1 VRFVCTG
8 SIAEE
13 AEGVKRGLFVEV
25 RALARTTNV
34 VEGFRD
40 MRVLVIRPGA
50 LGDVLLTLPALQALQ
65 ARFPEAAIE
74 MMGDL
79 AALQWLPG
87 RSVVRSVSS
96 FDRADLV
103 ELFQPEAQPGLALQR
118 YLEPF
123 DLIISYATSPEHI
136 FARNLVRFARGK
148 VICWDARPRQGLRM
162 HMSAYLQQPL
172 RELGVQEDVDKP
184 RLLLTAEDH
193 EAAAQ
198 WWQEHGLG
206 EGLAVAI
213 HPGSGSAAKNWPAER
228 FAAVAQ
234 QVRKERGMQVLLVS
248 GPADEAVV
256 AVVER
261 ELGGQGYVLLQQLPL
276 PLLAALLARCWAYV
290 GNDSGV
296 SHLAAAMG
304 THVVAIFGPTD
315 AAVWAPR
322 GVSVRVVQGTA
333 TCAPCSVEQRWAC
346 RQRVCLEGVTVEEV
360 MKALPHLR

>member
-1 VRFVCTG
+1 M
-8 SIAEE
+8 
-13 AEGVKRGLFVEV
+13 KR
-25 RALARTTNV
+25 ATNV
-34 VEGFRD
+34 LEGFLD

-65 ARFPEAAIE
+65 ERFPEAAIE
-74 MMGDL
+74 VMGDL

-96 FDRADLV
+96 FDRADL
-103 ELFQPEAQPGLALQR
+103 ELFQPEAQPGSALQR

-123 DLIISYATSPEHI
+123 DLIISYATSPEHV
-136 FARNLVRFARGK
+136 FARNLVRVARGK
-148 VICWDARPRQGLRM
+148 VICWDARPSQGLQM

-172 RELGVQEDVDKP
+172 RELGVQGDVDKP
-184 RLLLTAEDH
+184 RLLLTVEDQ

-213 HPGSGSAAKNWPAER
+213 HPGSGSTAKNWPAER

-234 QVRKERGMQVLLVS
+234 QVRKERGMQILLVS

-256 AVVER
+256 AMVER
-261 ELGGQGYVLLQQLPL
+261 DLGGQGYVLLQQLPL

-304 THVVAIFGPTD
+304 THVIAIFGPTD

-322 GVSVRVVQGTA
+322 GDSVRIVRGEA
-333 TCAPCSVEQRWAC
+333 ACAPCSVEQRRAC
-346 RQRVCLEGVTVEEV
+346 RQRVCLEGVAVEEV
-360 MKALPHLR
+360 MEALAHLR